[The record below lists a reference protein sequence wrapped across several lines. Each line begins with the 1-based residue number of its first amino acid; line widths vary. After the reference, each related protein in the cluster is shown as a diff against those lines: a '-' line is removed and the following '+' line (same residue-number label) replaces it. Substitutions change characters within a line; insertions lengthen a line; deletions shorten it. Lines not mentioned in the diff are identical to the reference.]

1 MKPKIVLGITTLI
14 LATTIVLSIVT
25 VIAFE
30 QPAKAATTSMSMWRY
45 QGPRASMAV
54 SQNNIYLTWWDNK
67 TGNNEVF
74 FAGSNDNGKSFDK
87 PINVSNDK
95 GSSADS
101 QVTASQNNVFV
112 TWWDNKT
119 GSWEVFSRASADGGK
134 TFGEAGMLKSVGT
147 SPLKTLTAPPSSQI
161 SVDTLVAASGSNNE
175 YVAWWDNKTGN
186 LEVDFVKSTDGGKT
200 FGDTIN
206 ISNSPDSR
214 SVGARIAAQ
223 GNNVYISWMEIKP
236 GEKDVMFRA
245 SNDNGG
251 TFGNAV
257 MVSK

>member
-1 MKPKIVLGITTLI
+1 M
-14 LATTIVLSIVT
+14 
-25 VIAFE
+25 
-30 QPAKAATTSMSMWRY
+30 
-45 QGPRASMAV
+45 
-54 SQNNIYLTWWDNK
+54 
-67 TGNNEVF
+67 
-74 FAGSNDNGKSFDK
+74 
-87 PINVSNDK
+87 
-95 GSSADS
+95 
-101 QVTASQNNVFV
+101 
-112 TWWDNKT
+112 
-119 GSWEVFSRASADGGK
+119 
-134 TFGEAGMLKSVGT
+134 
-147 SPLKTLTAPPSSQI
+147 
-161 SVDTLVAASGSNNE
+161 
-175 YVAWWDNKTGN
+175 
-186 LEVDFVKSTDGGKT
+186 EVDFAKSTDGGKT